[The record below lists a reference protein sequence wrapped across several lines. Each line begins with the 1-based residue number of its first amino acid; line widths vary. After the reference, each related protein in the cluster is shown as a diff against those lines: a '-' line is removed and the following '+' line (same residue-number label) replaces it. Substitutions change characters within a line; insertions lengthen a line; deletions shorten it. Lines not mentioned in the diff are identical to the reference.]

1 MAEAKGK
8 EEKPYSEGDAYLYET
23 YVTEDGIEVPPPT
36 RVMGPRRLARYR
48 EDVANYLRAMGRGE
62 RPNPVE
68 NMGSLANTHDIDPRV
83 LAVQRRFA
91 ALATQG
97 SIKLN
102 ANDEEKLHEPE
113 PLTSTMRAL
122 RPEEVKANKP
132 APAAAPAAPPVP
144 APQPQPED
152 SLLQDSLHV
161 EADDLTFTSSIPII
175 SPDTSPKMHQYMVR
189 DEPVV
194 EGEDT
199 EIVETEDQT
208 VSSQARPATAPQPTV
223 KPVDGKAQ
231 QSRHTADAQSE
242 ADENRINVAPVPL
255 NLPSPIRAM
264 DAQGLDLSVLDEKSQ
279 QDSAS
284 AQAGSEAKEQ
294 NDTVAAK
301 SSAQHAQTG
310 ALPAQKAA
318 KNGSAKRKP
327 SATGT
332 VPKIPARTGSMPK
345 VSDRTG
351 STPKVSEQ
359 KDAAPKVVNPW
370 NTVRLQNPMGADS
383 PSQASERTG
392 STPKVSPRTGSV
404 SRVSS
409 SRTGSVPKVPT
420 RTGSMSKVS
429 DRTGSTPKVSDRT
442 GSTPK
447 VSERTGATPKVNTR
461 TGSVSQVSSSR
472 TGSVPKVPTRTGS
485 MSKVSDRT
493 GSTPKVSE
501 RTGATPKVNARTG
514 SLSQVKKSDSTP
526 AKSPATGSTSSVK
539 PSPQN
544 KDAKPVAPSKS
555 KPGFDKAL
563 NDGKN
568 LTSDQATELA
578 QRVSARTEKAMT
590 SSIAKVNAA
599 KSPRRLG
606 NTASMKQVPATNTDE
621 TVSKY
626 ESIET
631 SENKSLSLLSWI
643 VIIGCII
650 LAILGVYMF
659 ISNQR

>member
-132 APAAAPAAPPVP
+132 APAAAPAAPPAP

-175 SPDTSPKMHQYMVR
+175 SPDNSPKMHQYMVR

-223 KPVDGKAQ
+223 KPSDSKAQ

-318 KNGSAKRKP
+318 KNGSVKRKP

-351 STPKVSEQ
+351 STPKVKASEQ
-359 KDAAPKVVNPW
+359 KDAAPKVANPW
-370 NTVRLQNPMGADS
+370 NTVRLQNPMSADS

-392 STPKVSPRTGSV
+392 STPKVSP
-404 SRVSS
+404 
-409 SRTGSVPKVPT
+409 
-420 RTGSMSKVS
+420 
-429 DRTGSTPKVSDRT
+429 
-442 GSTPK
+442 
-447 VSERTGATPKVNTR
+447 R

-526 AKSPATGSTSSVK
+526 AKSPATGSTSAVK

-544 KDAKPVAPSKS
+544 KDAKPVAPSKN

>member
-223 KPVDGKAQ
+223 KPSDSKAQ

-345 VSDRTG
+345 VSNRTG

-383 PSQASERTG
+383 PSQASDRTG

-404 SRVSS
+404 SR
-409 SRTGSVPKVPT
+409 
-420 RTGSMSKVS
+420 
-429 DRTGSTPKVSDRT
+429 
-442 GSTPK
+442 
-447 VSERTGATPKVNTR
+447 
-461 TGSVSQVSSSR
+461 VSSSR

-526 AKSPATGSTSSVK
+526 AKSPATGSTSAVK

-544 KDAKPVAPSKS
+544 KDAKPVAPSKN

>member
-68 NMGSLANTHDIDPRV
+68 NMGSLASTHDIDPRV

-223 KPVDGKAQ
+223 KPSDSKAQ

-318 KNGSAKRKP
+318 KNGSVKRKP

-351 STPKVSEQ
+351 STPKVKASEQ
-359 KDAAPKVVNPW
+359 KDAAPKVANPW
-370 NTVRLQNPMGADS
+370 NTVRLQNPMSADS

-392 STPKVSPRTGSV
+392 STPKVSP
-404 SRVSS
+404 
-409 SRTGSVPKVPT
+409 
-420 RTGSMSKVS
+420 
-429 DRTGSTPKVSDRT
+429 
-442 GSTPK
+442 
-447 VSERTGATPKVNTR
+447 R

-485 MSKVSDRT
+485 MAKVSDRT

-514 SLSQVKKSDSTP
+514 SLSQVKKSDSAP
-526 AKSPATGSTSSVK
+526 AKSPATGSTSAVK
-539 PSPQN
+539 PSPQS
-544 KDAKPVAPSKS
+544 KDAKPVAPSKN

-643 VIIGCII
+643 VIIGCIV

>member
-132 APAAAPAAPPVP
+132 APAAAPVAPPAP

-175 SPDTSPKMHQYMVR
+175 SPDNSPKMHQYMVR

-223 KPVDGKAQ
+223 KSSDSKAQ

-310 ALPAQKAA
+310 ALPAQKAV

-351 STPKVSEQ
+351 STPKVKASEQ
-359 KDAAPKVVNPW
+359 KDTAPKVVNPW
-370 NTVRLQNPMGADS
+370 NTVRLQNPMSADS

-392 STPKVSPRTGSV
+392 STPKVSP
-404 SRVSS
+404 
-409 SRTGSVPKVPT
+409 
-420 RTGSMSKVS
+420 
-429 DRTGSTPKVSDRT
+429 
-442 GSTPK
+442 
-447 VSERTGATPKVNTR
+447 R

-526 AKSPATGSTSSVK
+526 AKSPATGSTSAVK
-539 PSPQN
+539 PSPQH
-544 KDAKPVAPSKS
+544 KDAKHVAPSKN

>member
-132 APAAAPAAPPVP
+132 APAAAPAAPPAP

-175 SPDTSPKMHQYMVR
+175 SPDNSPKMHQYMVR

-223 KPVDGKAQ
+223 KPSDSKAQ

-351 STPKVSEQ
+351 STPKVKASEQ

-370 NTVRLQNPMGADS
+370 NTVRLQNPMSADS

-392 STPKVSPRTGSV
+392 STPKVSP
-404 SRVSS
+404 
-409 SRTGSVPKVPT
+409 
-420 RTGSMSKVS
+420 
-429 DRTGSTPKVSDRT
+429 
-442 GSTPK
+442 
-447 VSERTGATPKVNTR
+447 R

-485 MSKVSDRT
+485 MAKVSDRT

-514 SLSQVKKSDSTP
+514 SLSQVKKSDSAP
-526 AKSPATGSTSSVK
+526 AKSPATGSTSAVK
-539 PSPQN
+539 PSPQS
-544 KDAKPVAPSKS
+544 KDAKPVAPSKN

-643 VIIGCII
+643 VIIGCIV

>member
-132 APAAAPAAPPVP
+132 APAAAPAAPPAP

-175 SPDTSPKMHQYMVR
+175 SPDNSPKMHQYMVR

-223 KPVDGKAQ
+223 KPSDSKAQ
-231 QSRHTADAQSE
+231 KSRHTADAQSE

-318 KNGSAKRKP
+318 KNGSVKRKP

-351 STPKVSEQ
+351 STPKVKASEQ
-359 KDAAPKVVNPW
+359 KDAAPKVANPW
-370 NTVRLQNPMGADS
+370 NTVRLQNPMSADS

-392 STPKVSPRTGSV
+392 STPKVSP
-404 SRVSS
+404 
-409 SRTGSVPKVPT
+409 
-420 RTGSMSKVS
+420 
-429 DRTGSTPKVSDRT
+429 
-442 GSTPK
+442 
-447 VSERTGATPKVNTR
+447 R

-501 RTGATPKVNARTG
+501 RTGATPKVNTRTG
-514 SLSQVKKSDSTP
+514 SVSQVKKSDSTP
-526 AKSPATGSTSSVK
+526 AKSPATGSTSAVK

-544 KDAKPVAPSKS
+544 KDAKPVAPSKN

-606 NTASMKQVPATNTDE
+606 NTANMKQVPATNTDE

>member
-318 KNGSAKRKP
+318 KNGSAKRQP

-429 DRTGSTPKVSDRT
+429 DRTGSTPKVS
-442 GSTPK
+442 
-447 VSERTGATPKVNTR
+447 
-461 TGSVSQVSSSR
+461 
-472 TGSVPKVPTRTGS
+472 
-485 MSKVSDRT
+485 
-493 GSTPKVSE
+493 E

-544 KDAKPVAPSKS
+544 KDAKPVAPSKN

>member
-132 APAAAPAAPPVP
+132 APAAAPAAPPAP

-175 SPDTSPKMHQYMVR
+175 SPDNSPKMHQYMVR

-208 VSSQARPATAPQPTV
+208 VSSHARPATAPQPTV

-318 KNGSAKRKP
+318 KNGSVKRKP

-351 STPKVSEQ
+351 STPKVKASEQ
-359 KDAAPKVVNPW
+359 KDAAPKVANPW
-370 NTVRLQNPMGADS
+370 NTVRLQNPMSADS

-392 STPKVSPRTGSV
+392 STPKVSP
-404 SRVSS
+404 
-409 SRTGSVPKVPT
+409 
-420 RTGSMSKVS
+420 
-429 DRTGSTPKVSDRT
+429 
-442 GSTPK
+442 
-447 VSERTGATPKVNTR
+447 R

-501 RTGATPKVNARTG
+501 RTGATPKVNTRTG
-514 SLSQVKKSDSTP
+514 SVSQVKKSDSTP
-526 AKSPATGSTSSVK
+526 AKSPATGSTSAVK
-539 PSPQN
+539 PSPQS
-544 KDAKPVAPSKS
+544 KDAKPVAPSKN

>member
-132 APAAAPAAPPVP
+132 APAAAPAAPPAP

-175 SPDTSPKMHQYMVR
+175 SPDNSPKMHQYMVR

-223 KPVDGKAQ
+223 KPSDSKAQ

-301 SSAQHAQTG
+301 RSAQHAQTG

-318 KNGSAKRKP
+318 KNGSVKRKP

-351 STPKVSEQ
+351 STPKVKASEQ
-359 KDAAPKVVNPW
+359 KDAAPKVANPW
-370 NTVRLQNPMGADS
+370 NTVRLQNPMSADS

-392 STPKVSPRTGSV
+392 STPKVSP
-404 SRVSS
+404 
-409 SRTGSVPKVPT
+409 
-420 RTGSMSKVS
+420 
-429 DRTGSTPKVSDRT
+429 
-442 GSTPK
+442 
-447 VSERTGATPKVNTR
+447 R

-485 MSKVSDRT
+485 MAKVSDRT

-501 RTGATPKVNARTG
+501 RTSATPKVNARTG
-514 SLSQVKKSDSTP
+514 SLSQVKKSDSAP
-526 AKSPATGSTSSVK
+526 AKSPATGSTSAVK
-539 PSPQN
+539 PSPQS
-544 KDAKPVAPSKS
+544 KDAKPVAPSKN

-643 VIIGCII
+643 VIIGCIV

>member
-132 APAAAPAAPPVP
+132 APAAAPAAPPAP

-175 SPDTSPKMHQYMVR
+175 SPDNSPKMHQYMVR

-223 KPVDGKAQ
+223 KPSDSKAQ

-318 KNGSAKRKP
+318 KNGSVKRKP

-351 STPKVSEQ
+351 STPKVKASEQ
-359 KDAAPKVVNPW
+359 KDAAPKVANPW
-370 NTVRLQNPMGADS
+370 NTVRLQNPMSADS

-392 STPKVSPRTGSV
+392 STPKVSP
-404 SRVSS
+404 
-409 SRTGSVPKVPT
+409 
-420 RTGSMSKVS
+420 
-429 DRTGSTPKVSDRT
+429 
-442 GSTPK
+442 
-447 VSERTGATPKVNTR
+447 R

-485 MSKVSDRT
+485 MAKVSDRT

-514 SLSQVKKSDSTP
+514 SLSQVKKSDSAP
-526 AKSPATGSTSSVK
+526 AKSPATGSTSAVK

>member
-132 APAAAPAAPPVP
+132 APAAAPAAPPTP

-175 SPDTSPKMHQYMVR
+175 SPDNSPKMHQYMVR

-223 KPVDGKAQ
+223 KSSDAKAQ

-383 PSQASERTG
+383 PSQASDRTG

-404 SRVSS
+404 SR
-409 SRTGSVPKVPT
+409 
-420 RTGSMSKVS
+420 
-429 DRTGSTPKVSDRT
+429 
-442 GSTPK
+442 
-447 VSERTGATPKVNTR
+447 
-461 TGSVSQVSSSR
+461 VSSSR

-526 AKSPATGSTSSVK
+526 AKSAATGSTSAVK
-539 PSPQN
+539 PSPQS
-544 KDAKPVAPSKS
+544 KDAKPVAPSKN

>member
-132 APAAAPAAPPVP
+132 APAAAPAAPPAP

-383 PSQASERTG
+383 PSQASDRTG

-404 SRVSS
+404 SR
-409 SRTGSVPKVPT
+409 
-420 RTGSMSKVS
+420 
-429 DRTGSTPKVSDRT
+429 
-442 GSTPK
+442 
-447 VSERTGATPKVNTR
+447 
-461 TGSVSQVSSSR
+461 VSSSR

-643 VIIGCII
+643 VIIGCIV

>member
-132 APAAAPAAPPVP
+132 APAAAPAAPPAP

-175 SPDTSPKMHQYMVR
+175 SPDNSPKMHQYMVR

-223 KPVDGKAQ
+223 KSSDSKAQ

-318 KNGSAKRKP
+318 KNGSVKRKP

-351 STPKVSEQ
+351 STPKVKASEQ

-370 NTVRLQNPMGADS
+370 NTVRLQNPMSADS

-392 STPKVSPRTGSV
+392 STPKVSP
-404 SRVSS
+404 
-409 SRTGSVPKVPT
+409 
-420 RTGSMSKVS
+420 
-429 DRTGSTPKVSDRT
+429 
-442 GSTPK
+442 
-447 VSERTGATPKVNTR
+447 R

-485 MSKVSDRT
+485 MAKVSDRT
-493 GSTPKVSE
+493 GSTPKASE

-514 SLSQVKKSDSTP
+514 SLSQVKKSDSAP
-526 AKSPATGSTSSVK
+526 AKSPATGSTSAVK

-544 KDAKPVAPSKS
+544 KDAKPVAPSKN

>member
-1 MAEAKGK
+1 MTTGTPMLVLDSADAAPAQAAQPAAAPAAAPTTAQVVDVNVPDIGSDEVNVTDVMVKVGDRV
-8 EEKPYSEGDAYLYET
+8 EVDQSIINVEGDKASM
-23 YVTEDGIEVPPPT
+23 EVPAP
-36 RVMGPRRLARYR
+36 
-48 EDVANYLRAMGRGE
+48 VAGIVKEIIIKAGDKVSTGTLIMRFEVA
-62 RPNPVE
+62 
-68 NMGSLANTHDIDPRV
+68 GSASASAP
-83 LAVQRRFA
+83 A
-91 ALATQG
+91 A
-97 SIKLN
+97 S
-102 ANDEEKLHEPE
+102 
-113 PLTSTMRAL
+113 
-122 RPEEVKANKP
+122 
-132 APAAAPAAPPVP
+132 APAAAPAAPPAP

-175 SPDTSPKMHQYMVR
+175 SPDNSPKMHQYMVR

-208 VSSQARPATAPQPTV
+208 VSPQARPATAPQPTV
-223 KPVDGKAQ
+223 KSSDSKAQ

-383 PSQASERTG
+383 PSQASDRTG

-404 SRVSS
+404 SR
-409 SRTGSVPKVPT
+409 
-420 RTGSMSKVS
+420 
-429 DRTGSTPKVSDRT
+429 
-442 GSTPK
+442 
-447 VSERTGATPKVNTR
+447 
-461 TGSVSQVSSSR
+461 VSSSR

-526 AKSPATGSTSSVK
+526 AKSPATGSTSAVK
-539 PSPQN
+539 PSPQH
-544 KDAKPVAPSKS
+544 KDAKPVAPSKN

>member
-132 APAAAPAAPPVP
+132 APAAAPAAPPAP

-175 SPDTSPKMHQYMVR
+175 SPDNSPKMHQYMVR

-223 KPVDGKAQ
+223 KPSDSKAQ
-231 QSRHTADAQSE
+231 QSRHTADAQNE

-310 ALPAQKAA
+310 VLPAQKAA

-383 PSQASERTG
+383 PSQASDRTG

-404 SRVSS
+404 SR
-409 SRTGSVPKVPT
+409 
-420 RTGSMSKVS
+420 
-429 DRTGSTPKVSDRT
+429 
-442 GSTPK
+442 
-447 VSERTGATPKVNTR
+447 
-461 TGSVSQVSSSR
+461 VSSSR

>member
-351 STPKVSEQ
+351 STPKVSEH

-383 PSQASERTG
+383 PSQASDRTG

-404 SRVSS
+404 SR
-409 SRTGSVPKVPT
+409 
-420 RTGSMSKVS
+420 
-429 DRTGSTPKVSDRT
+429 
-442 GSTPK
+442 
-447 VSERTGATPKVNTR
+447 
-461 TGSVSQVSSSR
+461 VSSSR

>member
-175 SPDTSPKMHQYMVR
+175 SPDNSPKMHQYMVR

-223 KPVDGKAQ
+223 KPSDAKAQ

-383 PSQASERTG
+383 PSQASDRTG

-429 DRTGSTPKVSDRT
+429 DRTGSTPKVS
-442 GSTPK
+442 
-447 VSERTGATPKVNTR
+447 
-461 TGSVSQVSSSR
+461 
-472 TGSVPKVPTRTGS
+472 
-485 MSKVSDRT
+485 
-493 GSTPKVSE
+493 E

-514 SLSQVKKSDSTP
+514 SLSHVKKSDSTP
-526 AKSPATGSTSSVK
+526 AKSPATGSTSAVK

-544 KDAKPVAPSKS
+544 KDAKPVAPSKN

>member
-132 APAAAPAAPPVP
+132 APAAAPAAPPAP

-175 SPDTSPKMHQYMVR
+175 SPDNSPKMHQYMVR

-199 EIVETEDQT
+199 EIVETEEQT

-223 KPVDGKAQ
+223 KPSDSKAQ

-383 PSQASERTG
+383 PSQASDRTG

-404 SRVSS
+404 SR
-409 SRTGSVPKVPT
+409 
-420 RTGSMSKVS
+420 
-429 DRTGSTPKVSDRT
+429 
-442 GSTPK
+442 
-447 VSERTGATPKVNTR
+447 
-461 TGSVSQVSSSR
+461 VSSSR

-526 AKSPATGSTSSVK
+526 TKSPATGSTSAVK

-544 KDAKPVAPSKS
+544 KDAKPVAPSKN

>member
-132 APAAAPAAPPVP
+132 APAAAPAAPPAP

-175 SPDTSPKMHQYMVR
+175 SPDNSPKMHQYMVR

-223 KPVDGKAQ
+223 KSSDSKAQ
-231 QSRHTADAQSE
+231 QSRHTADVQNE

-310 ALPAQKAA
+310 VLPAQKAA

-383 PSQASERTG
+383 PSQASDRTG

-404 SRVSS
+404 SR
-409 SRTGSVPKVPT
+409 
-420 RTGSMSKVS
+420 
-429 DRTGSTPKVSDRT
+429 
-442 GSTPK
+442 
-447 VSERTGATPKVNTR
+447 
-461 TGSVSQVSSSR
+461 VSSSR

-526 AKSPATGSTSSVK
+526 PKSPATGSTSAVK

-544 KDAKPVAPSKS
+544 KDAKPVAPSKN

>member
-68 NMGSLANTHDIDPRV
+68 NMGSLASTHDIDPRV

-175 SPDTSPKMHQYMVR
+175 SPDNSPKMHQYMVR

-223 KPVDGKAQ
+223 KPSDSKAQ

-318 KNGSAKRKP
+318 KNGSVKRKP

-351 STPKVSEQ
+351 STPKVKASEQ
-359 KDAAPKVVNPW
+359 KDAAPKVANPW
-370 NTVRLQNPMGADS
+370 NTVRLQNPMSADS

-392 STPKVSPRTGSV
+392 STPKVSP
-404 SRVSS
+404 
-409 SRTGSVPKVPT
+409 
-420 RTGSMSKVS
+420 
-429 DRTGSTPKVSDRT
+429 
-442 GSTPK
+442 
-447 VSERTGATPKVNTR
+447 R

-485 MSKVSDRT
+485 MAKVSDRT

-514 SLSQVKKSDSTP
+514 SLSQVKKSDSAP
-526 AKSPATGSTSSVK
+526 AKSPATGSTSAVK
-539 PSPQN
+539 PSPQS
-544 KDAKPVAPSKS
+544 KDAKPVAPSKN

-643 VIIGCII
+643 VIIGCIV

>member
-132 APAAAPAAPPVP
+132 APAAAPAAPPAP

-175 SPDTSPKMHQYMVR
+175 SPDNSPKMHQYMVR

-199 EIVETEDQT
+199 EIVETEEQT

-223 KPVDGKAQ
+223 KPSDSKAQ

-284 AQAGSEAKEQ
+284 AQADSASKAQ
-294 NDTVAAK
+294 SDAPVK
-301 SSAQHAQTG
+301 SPVQRAQTG

-383 PSQASERTG
+383 PSQASDRTG

-420 RTGSMSKVS
+420 RTGSMS
-429 DRTGSTPKVSDRT
+429 KVSDRT

-526 AKSPATGSTSSVK
+526 AKSPATGSTSAVK

-544 KDAKPVAPSKS
+544 KDAKPVAPSKN

>member
-132 APAAAPAAPPVP
+132 APAAAPAAPPAP

-175 SPDTSPKMHQYMVR
+175 SPDNSPKMHQYMVR

-199 EIVETEDQT
+199 EIVETEEQT

-223 KPVDGKAQ
+223 KPSDSKAQ

-383 PSQASERTG
+383 PSQASDRTG

-409 SRTGSVPKVPT
+409 SRTGS
-420 RTGSMSKVS
+420 MS
-429 DRTGSTPKVSDRT
+429 KVSDRT

-526 AKSPATGSTSSVK
+526 AKSPATGSTSAVK
-539 PSPQN
+539 PSPQH
-544 KDAKPVAPSKS
+544 KDAKPVAPSKN

>member
-132 APAAAPAAPPVP
+132 APAAAPAAPPTP

-175 SPDTSPKMHQYMVR
+175 SPDNSPKMHQYMVR

-223 KPVDGKAQ
+223 KPSDSKAQ

-284 AQAGSEAKEQ
+284 AQAGSETKEQ

-383 PSQASERTG
+383 PSQASDRAG

-409 SRTGSVPKVPT
+409 SRTGS
-420 RTGSMSKVS
+420 MS
-429 DRTGSTPKVSDRT
+429 KVSDRT

-501 RTGATPKVNARTG
+501 RTGAIPKVNARTG

-526 AKSPATGSTSSVK
+526 AKSPATGSTSAVK
-539 PSPQN
+539 PSPQH
-544 KDAKPVAPSKS
+544 KDAKPVAPSKN

>member
-175 SPDTSPKMHQYMVR
+175 SPDNSPKMHQYMVR

-223 KPVDGKAQ
+223 KPSDSKAQ
-231 QSRHTADAQSE
+231 QSRHTADAQNE

-310 ALPAQKAA
+310 VLPAQKAA

-370 NTVRLQNPMGADS
+370 NTVRLQNPVGADS
-383 PSQASERTG
+383 PSQASDRTG

-404 SRVSS
+404 SR
-409 SRTGSVPKVPT
+409 
-420 RTGSMSKVS
+420 
-429 DRTGSTPKVSDRT
+429 
-442 GSTPK
+442 
-447 VSERTGATPKVNTR
+447 
-461 TGSVSQVSSSR
+461 VSSSR

-514 SLSQVKKSDSTP
+514 SLSQVKKSDSAP
-526 AKSPATGSTSSVK
+526 AKSPATGSTSAVK
-539 PSPQN
+539 PSPQS
-544 KDAKPVAPSKS
+544 KDAKPVAPSKN

-631 SENKSLSLLSWI
+631 SENKSLSLLSWV

>member
-175 SPDTSPKMHQYMVR
+175 SPDNSPKMHQYMVR

-223 KPVDGKAQ
+223 KPSDSKAQ

-345 VSDRTG
+345 VSNRTG

-383 PSQASERTG
+383 PSQASDRTG

-429 DRTGSTPKVSDRT
+429 DRTGSTPKVS
-442 GSTPK
+442 
-447 VSERTGATPKVNTR
+447 ER
-461 TGSVSQVSSSR
+461 TGSVSRVSSSR

-526 AKSPATGSTSSVK
+526 AKSPATGSTSAVK

-544 KDAKPVAPSKS
+544 KDAKPVAPSKN

>member
-132 APAAAPAAPPVP
+132 APAAAPAAPPAP

-175 SPDTSPKMHQYMVR
+175 SPDNSPKMHQYMVR

-208 VSSQARPATAPQPTV
+208 VSPQARPATAPQPTV
-223 KPVDGKAQ
+223 KSSNAKAQ

-383 PSQASERTG
+383 PSQASDRTG

-404 SRVSS
+404 SR
-409 SRTGSVPKVPT
+409 
-420 RTGSMSKVS
+420 
-429 DRTGSTPKVSDRT
+429 
-442 GSTPK
+442 
-447 VSERTGATPKVNTR
+447 
-461 TGSVSQVSSSR
+461 VSSSR

-526 AKSPATGSTSSVK
+526 AKSPATGSTSAVK

-544 KDAKPVAPSKS
+544 KDAKPVAPSKN

>member
-122 RPEEVKANKP
+122 RPEEVKANKA
-132 APAAAPAAPPVP
+132 APAAAPAAPPAP

-175 SPDTSPKMHQYMVR
+175 SPDNSPKMHQYMVR

-383 PSQASERTG
+383 PSQASDRTG

-420 RTGSMSKVS
+420 RTGSMS
-429 DRTGSTPKVSDRT
+429 KVSDRT

-526 AKSPATGSTSSVK
+526 AKSPATGSTSAVK
-539 PSPQN
+539 PSPQS
-544 KDAKPVAPSKS
+544 KDAKPVAPSKN

>member
-199 EIVETEDQT
+199 EIVETEEQT

-223 KPVDGKAQ
+223 KPSDSKAQ

-318 KNGSAKRKP
+318 KNGSAKRQP

-345 VSDRTG
+345 VSNRTG

-383 PSQASERTG
+383 PSQASDRTG

-404 SRVSS
+404 SR
-409 SRTGSVPKVPT
+409 
-420 RTGSMSKVS
+420 
-429 DRTGSTPKVSDRT
+429 
-442 GSTPK
+442 
-447 VSERTGATPKVNTR
+447 
-461 TGSVSQVSSSR
+461 VSSSR

-526 AKSPATGSTSSVK
+526 AKSPATGSTSAVK

-544 KDAKPVAPSKS
+544 KDAKPVAPSKN

>member
-132 APAAAPAAPPVP
+132 APAAAPAAPPAP

-175 SPDTSPKMHQYMVR
+175 SPDNSPKMHQYMVR

-223 KPVDGKAQ
+223 KPSDSKAQ
-231 QSRHTADAQSE
+231 KSRHTADAQSE

-318 KNGSAKRKP
+318 KNGSVKRKP

-351 STPKVSEQ
+351 STPKVKASEQ
-359 KDAAPKVVNPW
+359 KDAAPKVANPW
-370 NTVRLQNPMGADS
+370 NTVRLQNPMSADS

-392 STPKVSPRTGSV
+392 STPKVSP
-404 SRVSS
+404 
-409 SRTGSVPKVPT
+409 
-420 RTGSMSKVS
+420 
-429 DRTGSTPKVSDRT
+429 
-442 GSTPK
+442 
-447 VSERTGATPKVNTR
+447 R

-485 MSKVSDRT
+485 MAKVSDRT

-514 SLSQVKKSDSTP
+514 SLSQVKKSDSAP
-526 AKSPATGSTSSVK
+526 AKSPATGSTSAVK
-539 PSPQN
+539 PSPQS
-544 KDAKPVAPSKS
+544 KDAKPVAPSKN

>member
-175 SPDTSPKMHQYMVR
+175 SPDNSPKMHQYMVR

-223 KPVDGKAQ
+223 KPSDSKAQ
-231 QSRHTADAQSE
+231 KSRHTADAQSE

-284 AQAGSEAKEQ
+284 AKAGSEAKEQ

-383 PSQASERTG
+383 PSQASDRTG

-404 SRVSS
+404 SR
-409 SRTGSVPKVPT
+409 
-420 RTGSMSKVS
+420 
-429 DRTGSTPKVSDRT
+429 
-442 GSTPK
+442 
-447 VSERTGATPKVNTR
+447 
-461 TGSVSQVSSSR
+461 VSSSR

-526 AKSPATGSTSSVK
+526 AKSPATGSTSAVK

>member
-132 APAAAPAAPPVP
+132 APAAAPAAPPTP

-208 VSSQARPATAPQPTV
+208 VSSHARPATAPQPTV

-318 KNGSAKRKP
+318 KNGSAKRQP

-383 PSQASERTG
+383 PSQASDRTG

-404 SRVSS
+404 SR
-409 SRTGSVPKVPT
+409 
-420 RTGSMSKVS
+420 
-429 DRTGSTPKVSDRT
+429 
-442 GSTPK
+442 
-447 VSERTGATPKVNTR
+447 
-461 TGSVSQVSSSR
+461 VSSSR

-526 AKSPATGSTSSVK
+526 AKSPATGSTSAVK
-539 PSPQN
+539 PSPQS
-544 KDAKPVAPSKS
+544 KDAKPVAPSKN

>member
-383 PSQASERTG
+383 PSQASDRTG

-429 DRTGSTPKVSDRT
+429 DRTGSTPKVS
-442 GSTPK
+442 
-447 VSERTGATPKVNTR
+447 ERTGATPKVNTR
-461 TGSVSQVSSSR
+461 TGSVSRVSSSR

-485 MSKVSDRT
+485 MS
-493 GSTPKVSE
+493 KVSE

-631 SENKSLSLLSWI
+631 SENKSLSMLSWI

>member
-132 APAAAPAAPPVP
+132 APAAAPAAPPAP

-175 SPDTSPKMHQYMVR
+175 SPDNSPKMHQYMVR

-223 KPVDGKAQ
+223 KPSDSKAQ

-318 KNGSAKRKP
+318 KNGSVKRKP

-351 STPKVSEQ
+351 STPKVKASEQ
-359 KDAAPKVVNPW
+359 KDAAPKVANPW
-370 NTVRLQNPMGADS
+370 NTVRLQNPMSADS

-392 STPKVSPRTGSV
+392 STPKVSP
-404 SRVSS
+404 
-409 SRTGSVPKVPT
+409 
-420 RTGSMSKVS
+420 
-429 DRTGSTPKVSDRT
+429 
-442 GSTPK
+442 
-447 VSERTGATPKVNTR
+447 R

-501 RTGATPKVNARTG
+501 RTGATPKVNTRTG
-514 SLSQVKKSDSTP
+514 SVSQVKKSDSTP
-526 AKSPATGSTSSVK
+526 AKSPATGSTSAVK

-544 KDAKPVAPSKS
+544 KDAKPVAPSKN

>member
-132 APAAAPAAPPVP
+132 APAAAPAAPPAP

-175 SPDTSPKMHQYMVR
+175 SPDNSPKMHQYMVR

-223 KPVDGKAQ
+223 KPSDSKAQ
-231 QSRHTADAQSE
+231 KSRHTADAQSE

-318 KNGSAKRKP
+318 KNGSVKRKP

-351 STPKVSEQ
+351 STPKVKASEQ
-359 KDAAPKVVNPW
+359 KDAAPKVANPW
-370 NTVRLQNPMGADS
+370 NTVRLQNPMSADS

-392 STPKVSPRTGSV
+392 STPKVSP
-404 SRVSS
+404 
-409 SRTGSVPKVPT
+409 
-420 RTGSMSKVS
+420 
-429 DRTGSTPKVSDRT
+429 
-442 GSTPK
+442 
-447 VSERTGATPKVNTR
+447 R

-501 RTGATPKVNARTG
+501 RTGATPKVNTRTG
-514 SLSQVKKSDSTP
+514 SVSQVKKSDSTP
-526 AKSPATGSTSSVK
+526 AKSPATGSTSAVK

-544 KDAKPVAPSKS
+544 KDAKPVAPSKN

-643 VIIGCII
+643 VIIGCIV

>member
-132 APAAAPAAPPVP
+132 APSAAPAAPPTP

-199 EIVETEDQT
+199 EIVETEEQT

-345 VSDRTG
+345 VSNRTG

-383 PSQASERTG
+383 PSQASDRTG

-404 SRVSS
+404 SR
-409 SRTGSVPKVPT
+409 
-420 RTGSMSKVS
+420 
-429 DRTGSTPKVSDRT
+429 
-442 GSTPK
+442 
-447 VSERTGATPKVNTR
+447 
-461 TGSVSQVSSSR
+461 VSSSR

-526 AKSPATGSTSSVK
+526 AKSPATGSTSAVK

-544 KDAKPVAPSKS
+544 KDAKPVAPSKN

>member
-132 APAAAPAAPPVP
+132 APAAAPAAPPAP

-175 SPDTSPKMHQYMVR
+175 SPDNSPKMHQYMVR

-208 VSSQARPATAPQPTV
+208 VSSQVRPATAPQPTV

-383 PSQASERTG
+383 PSQASDRTG

-404 SRVSS
+404 SR
-409 SRTGSVPKVPT
+409 
-420 RTGSMSKVS
+420 
-429 DRTGSTPKVSDRT
+429 
-442 GSTPK
+442 
-447 VSERTGATPKVNTR
+447 
-461 TGSVSQVSSSR
+461 VSSSR

-526 AKSPATGSTSSVK
+526 AKSPATGSTSAVK
-539 PSPQN
+539 PSPQH

>member
-132 APAAAPAAPPVP
+132 APAAAPAAPPAP

-175 SPDTSPKMHQYMVR
+175 SPDNSPKMHQYMVR

-223 KPVDGKAQ
+223 KPSDSKAQ
-231 QSRHTADAQSE
+231 QSRHTADAQNE

-310 ALPAQKAA
+310 VLPAQKAA

-383 PSQASERTG
+383 PSQASDRTG

-404 SRVSS
+404 SR
-409 SRTGSVPKVPT
+409 
-420 RTGSMSKVS
+420 
-429 DRTGSTPKVSDRT
+429 
-442 GSTPK
+442 
-447 VSERTGATPKVNTR
+447 
-461 TGSVSQVSSSR
+461 VSSSR

-526 AKSPATGSTSSVK
+526 AKSPATGSTSAVK

-544 KDAKPVAPSKS
+544 KDAKPVAPSKN

-631 SENKSLSLLSWI
+631 SEYKSLSLLSWI

>member
-132 APAAAPAAPPVP
+132 APAAAPAAPPTP

-175 SPDTSPKMHQYMVR
+175 SPDNSPKMHQYMVR

-223 KPVDGKAQ
+223 KPSDSKAQ
-231 QSRHTADAQSE
+231 QSRHTADAQNE

-310 ALPAQKAA
+310 VLPAQKAA

-383 PSQASERTG
+383 PSQASDRTG

-429 DRTGSTPKVSDRT
+429 DRTGSTPKVS
-442 GSTPK
+442 
-447 VSERTGATPKVNTR
+447 
-461 TGSVSQVSSSR
+461 
-472 TGSVPKVPTRTGS
+472 
-485 MSKVSDRT
+485 
-493 GSTPKVSE
+493 E

-514 SLSQVKKSDSTP
+514 SLSHVKKSDSTP
-526 AKSPATGSTSSVK
+526 AKSPATGSTSAVK

-544 KDAKPVAPSKS
+544 KDAKPVAPSKN

>member
-132 APAAAPAAPPVP
+132 APAAAPAAPPAP

-175 SPDTSPKMHQYMVR
+175 SPDNSPKMHQYMVR

-223 KPVDGKAQ
+223 KPSDSKAQ

-310 ALPAQKAA
+310 VLPAQKAA

-383 PSQASERTG
+383 PSQASDRTG

-404 SRVSS
+404 SR
-409 SRTGSVPKVPT
+409 
-420 RTGSMSKVS
+420 
-429 DRTGSTPKVSDRT
+429 
-442 GSTPK
+442 
-447 VSERTGATPKVNTR
+447 
-461 TGSVSQVSSSR
+461 VSSSR

-526 AKSPATGSTSSVK
+526 PKSPATGSTSAVK

-544 KDAKPVAPSKS
+544 KDAKPVAPSKN

-631 SENKSLSLLSWI
+631 SENKSLSLLSWV